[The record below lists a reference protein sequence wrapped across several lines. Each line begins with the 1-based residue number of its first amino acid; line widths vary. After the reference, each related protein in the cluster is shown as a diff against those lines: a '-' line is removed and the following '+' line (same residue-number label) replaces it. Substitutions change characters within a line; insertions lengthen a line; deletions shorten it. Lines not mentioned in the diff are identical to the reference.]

1 MCQND
6 MKKMHFTGQDNR
18 TDNSSEYVQEILSDV
33 ANQLQKCNS
42 RIEGT
47 QYDIQVSFEYLDTT
61 MQELSMQLWDIFEA
75 VNEMTDCR
83 KTENEKKTDENE
95 ETYLGHM
102 LWSIDI
108 RLKRLENKLR
118 FLDGINDIRSLPG
131 TNGTNVLP
139 DIDEDLKNNEHRN
152 SEDDLPF

>member
-18 TDNSSEYVQEILSDV
+18 TDNSSECVQEILSDV
-33 ANQLQKCNS
+33 VNQLQKCNS

-75 VNEMTDCR
+75 VNEMADCR